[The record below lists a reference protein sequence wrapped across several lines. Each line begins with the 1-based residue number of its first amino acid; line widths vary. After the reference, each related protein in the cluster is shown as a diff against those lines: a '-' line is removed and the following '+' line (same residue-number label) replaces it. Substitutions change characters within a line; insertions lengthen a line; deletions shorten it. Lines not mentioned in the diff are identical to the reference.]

1 MAGPLI
7 TDELW
12 HELVPH
18 LDGRAKGL
26 RRGRPLTSD
35 RATITGILFVL
46 KTGIAWK
53 DLPRELNC
61 GSGMT
66 CLRRLRGW
74 QRIGVWE
81 RMCEVLRRPGFGL
94 ERLDWARVEV
104 RRQRRDPLAAS
115 FVDPAV
121 RGVGGS
127 ENTSSPRPG
136 CMGVGGAC
144 EHVDCSDGP
153 K

>member
-104 RRQRRDPLAAS
+104 RRSRRIRFPSGNEEAI
-115 FVDPAV
+115 
-121 RGVGGS
+121 
-127 ENTSSPRPG
+127 RPTDVSRRPEG
-136 CMGVGGAC
+136 CPTG
-144 EHVDCSDGP
+144 DD
-153 K
+153 